1 MNKFF
6 LRFFN
11 KSVDSEVKK
20 PCPLIVTFTGGM
32 GAQIISAAIYFSAR
46 EAGRDVFADF
56 SYFAKP
62 EKRAEVGKIGECSQW
77 AWQLSPLGLTP
88 ESFRMAPKKYTKKN
102 ADILHDGPRKL
113 TLGLNAL
120 ASSTVRSL
128 FEISNDQSDILPA
141 NFREG
146 YLCIHVRRGD
156 YVNVASHVI
165 LDGEFEN
172 LAKKFSGLVRHVA
185 VISDS
190 PLSHSF
196 RDTVSSIFRSVS
208 FQDNTDAFTAH
219 RIMRG
224 SRILICSNSQFSL
237 IAAALNPS
245 ALVLIP
251 KQWFSG
257 KDRNIEGPLHSRC
270 SFQILEHF
278 I

>member
-6 LRFFN
+6 LKFLG
-11 KSVDSEVKK
+11 KPVDSVAEKK
-20 PCPLIVTFTGGM
+20 CPLIVTFTGGM

-62 EKRAEVGKIGECSQW
+62 EKRAEIGRIGECSQW
-77 AWQLSPLGLTP
+77 AWQLSPLGLVP
-88 ESFRMAPKKYTKKN
+88 ELFKTAPEKYTKKN

-113 TLGLNAL
+113 ALGLNAL
-120 ASSTVRSL
+120 ASPKVRSL
-128 FEISNDQSDILPA
+128 FEISNDRSDILPV
-141 NFREG
+141 NFEEG
-146 YLCIHVRRGD
+146 YLCMHVRRGD
-156 YVNVASHVI
+156 YVNVASHLI
-165 LDGEFEN
+165 LDSEFET
-172 LAKKFSGLVRHVA
+172 LAKKFSGLVRHIA

-190 PLSHSF
+190 PIPHDF
-196 RDTVSSIFRSVS
+196 RESISSIFKSVS

-237 IAAALNPS
+237 IAAALNPL

-251 KQWFSG
+251 KQWFAG
-257 KDRNIEGPLHSRC
+257 KDRDIEGPLHSRC
-270 SFQILEHF
+270 SFQILEHA